1 MLLFQKRIIDDGPFG
16 GKDILFHLKEI
27 ERWVKYFISFWKKYF
42 NVLIIS
48 VLALNSFAQSVK
60 RIEIPSR
67 LTDQTYQVITLGEEG
82 VLLLSKTGKTTFS
95 IIKYDAELQQSWA
108 VNGELDENQSFV
120 DYYHDG
126 KDVYF
131 LFSKYNSDLYQ
142 ILKVSTSIG
151 IVQKLFFENIKRF
164 EISEF
169 KVHNEIAY
177 LAGMVKEEPVL
188 MSVTLSKMQP
198 RVLAGGIKGNASIS
212 SIDFDD
218 VNDLVVIS
226 YSVKKGRSSYVV
238 VKRINKNGKIVEQ
251 LEVEPEE
258 DYGLLTGKLFPL
270 KDGTQ
275 LMIGNYGYKGYQ
287 SNGVPMSQGLY
298 ISKVDG
304 ETPEY
309 VKMHSFTDFKNFF
322 KFMNQKQQDRIEKK
336 IKKKKGQGDDLKL
349 NYRVLVH
356 DIIQKDNQYILVAEV
371 FYPEFKSNNVY
382 GSPFYGSSFG
392 SPFGYGYNSFNTLQY
407 ARYFGGNAW
416 AWNPWMYSNSG
427 NGNQQFDGFK
437 YTHAVV
443 AGFDQKGNMLWD
455 NSFSFENV
463 KSMNLKEKVKI
474 NVQNDEITLVYS
486 NKGKLASKIVK
497 GTEVI
502 EGTKTIDIDTQRD
515 GDKVRDTETD
525 DIEYWHQNFYLAW
538 GYQKIANRN
547 DGTRRVFYLNKIA
560 F

>member
-1 MLLFQKRIIDDGPFG
+1 MKTTKQFLVNSCLHNKAII
-16 GKDILFHLKEI
+16 
-27 ERWVKYFISFWKKYF
+27 FIS
-42 NVLIIS
+42 IIFCFC
-48 VLALNSFAQSVK
+48 VSFSNAQSVK
-60 RIEIPSR
+60 RIEIPNR
-67 LTDQTYQVITLGEEG
+67 VADQAYQVITLGEDG
-82 VLLLSKTGKTTFS
+82 VILLSKTGKTTFN
-95 IIKYDAELQQSWA
+95 ITKYDVELQQAWS
-108 VNGELDENQSFV
+108 VNGELEENQSFV
-120 DYYHDG
+120 DYHKDG
-126 KDVYF
+126 RDIYF

-142 ILKVSTSIG
+142 ILKVSTGIG

-177 LAGMVKEEPVL
+177 LAGMVKDEPVL
-188 MSVTLSKMQP
+188 MSVNLTKMQP
-198 RVLAGGIKGNASIS
+198 RILAGGLKGTASIS

-218 VNDLVVIS
+218 VNNLVVVS

-238 VKRINKNGKIVEQ
+238 VKRINQNGKIVEQ
-251 LEVEPEE
+251 LGVEPEE

-275 LMIGNYGYKGYQ
+275 LMIGNYGYRGYQ

-309 VKMHSFTDFKNFF
+309 LKMHSFTDFKNFF
-322 KFMNQKQQDRIEKK
+322 KFMSEKQQQRIEKK
-336 IKKKKGQGDDLKL
+336 IKRKKGQGDDLKL

-371 FYPEFKSNNVY
+371 FYPEFRTNNTY
-382 GSPFYGSSFG
+382 GSPFYGSTFG
-392 SPFGYGYNSFNTLQY
+392 SPFGYGYGSLNALRFSRYYGLNS
-407 ARYFGGNAW
+407 W
-416 AWNPWMYSNSG
+416 AWNPWMYSNY
-427 NGNQQFDGFK
+427 NNNNQQFDGFK
-437 YTHAVV
+437 YTHAIV

-463 KSMNLKEKVKI
+463 KSMDLKEKVRI
-474 NVQNDEITLVYS
+474 SLQNDDISLVYS

-497 GTEVI
+497 GSEVI
-502 EGTKTIDIDTQRD
+502 EGTKVIDIDTQRE

-525 DIEYWHQNFYLAW
+525 DIEYWHQNYYLAW
-538 GYQKIANRN
+538 GYQKIANRT
-547 DGTRRVFYLNKIA
+547 DGSRRVFYLNKIA

>member
-1 MLLFQKRIIDDGPFG
+1 MLLFQKRMKTNEQLSIIN
-16 GKDILFHLKEI
+16 
-27 ERWVKYFISFWKKYF
+27 ERRSVYQ
-42 NVLIIS
+42 LIVRIIVICLIVIS
-48 VLALNSFAQSVK
+48 VGNSAFTQSVK
-60 RIEIPSR
+60 RIEIASR
-67 LTDQTYQVITLGEEG
+67 VADQTYQVITLGEEG
-82 VLLLSKTGKTTFS
+82 VLLLSKTGKTTYNITKF
-95 IIKYDAELQQSWA
+95 DAELQQAWS
-108 VNGELDENQSFV
+108 VNGELEENQSFV
-120 DYYHDG
+120 DYHKDG
-126 KDVYF
+126 RDVYF

-142 ILKVSTSIG
+142 ILKVSTGIG
-151 IVQKLFFENIKRF
+151 IVQKLFFENIKHF

-169 KVHNEIAY
+169 KVHNETAY

-188 MSVTLSKMQP
+188 MSVSLNKMQP
-198 RVLAGGIKGNASIS
+198 RILAGGLKGSASIS

-218 VNDLVVIS
+218 VNDLLVVS

-238 VKRINKNGKIVEQ
+238 VKRINHNGKIVEQ
-251 LEVEPEE
+251 LGVEPEE

-322 KFMNQKQQDRIEKK
+322 KFMTQKQQEKIEKK
-336 IKKKKGQGDDLKL
+336 IQRKKGQGDDLKL

-371 FYPEFKSNNVY
+371 FYPEFRTNNNY
-382 GSPFYGSSFG
+382 GSPFYGSGFG
-392 SPFGYGYNSFNTLQY
+392 SPFGYGYNSLNAL
-407 ARYFGGNAW
+407 RYSRYYGLNSW
-416 AWNPWMYSNSG
+416 AWNPWMYSSYN
-427 NGNQQFDGFK
+427 NNNQQFDGFK
-437 YTHAVV
+437 YTHAIV

-463 KSMNLKEKVKI
+463 KSMDLKEKVKI
-474 NVQNDEITLVYS
+474 NVQNDDITLVYS

-497 GTEVI
+497 GAEVV
-502 EGTKTIDIDTQRD
+502 EGAKTIDIDTQRE

-547 DGTRRVFYLNKIA
+547 DGSRRVFYLNKIA

>member
-1 MLLFQKRIIDDGPFG
+1 MLLFQKRMKTNEQLSIIN
-16 GKDILFHLKEI
+16 
-27 ERWVKYFISFWKKYF
+27 ERHSVYQ
-42 NVLIIS
+42 LIVRIIVICLIVIS
-48 VLALNSFAQSVK
+48 VGNSAFTQSVK
-60 RIEIPSR
+60 RIEIASR
-67 LTDQTYQVITLGEEG
+67 VADQTYQVITLGEEG
-82 VLLLSKTGKTTFS
+82 VLLLSKTGKTTYNITKF
-95 IIKYDAELQQSWA
+95 DAELQQAWS
-108 VNGELDENQSFV
+108 VNGELEENQSFV
-120 DYYHDG
+120 DYHKDG
-126 KDVYF
+126 RDVYF

-142 ILKVSTSIG
+142 ILKVSTGIG
-151 IVQKLFFENIKRF
+151 IVQKLFFENIKHF

-169 KVHNEIAY
+169 KVHNETAY

-188 MSVTLSKMQP
+188 MSVSLNKMQP
-198 RVLAGGIKGNASIS
+198 RILAGGLKGSASIS

-218 VNDLVVIS
+218 VNDLLVVS

-238 VKRINKNGKIVEQ
+238 VKRINHNGKIVEQ
-251 LEVEPEE
+251 LGVEPEE

-322 KFMNQKQQDRIEKK
+322 KFMTQKQQEKIEKK
-336 IKKKKGQGDDLKL
+336 IQRKKGQGDDLKL

-371 FYPEFKSNNVY
+371 FYPEFRTNNNY
-382 GSPFYGSSFG
+382 GSPFYGSGFG
-392 SPFGYGYNSFNTLQY
+392 SPFGYGYNSLNAL
-407 ARYFGGNAW
+407 RYSRYYGLNSW
-416 AWNPWMYSNSG
+416 AWNPWMYSNY
-427 NGNQQFDGFK
+427 NNNNQQFDGFK
-437 YTHAVV
+437 YTHAIV

-463 KSMNLKEKVKI
+463 KSMDLKEKVKI
-474 NVQNDEITLVYS
+474 NIQNDDITLVYS

-497 GTEVI
+497 GAEVV
-502 EGTKTIDIDTQRD
+502 EGAKTIDIDTQRE

-547 DGTRRVFYLNKIA
+547 DGSRRVFYLNKIA

>member
-1 MLLFQKRIIDDGPFG
+1 MKISKQLSIINGRHTAGRHTAYQLSIDVKFGFSNFRLFVFFIIGS
-16 GKDILFHLKEI
+16 
-27 ERWVKYFISFWKKYF
+27 IS
-42 NVLIIS
+42 
-48 VLALNSFAQSVK
+48 LNSFSQSVK

-67 LTDQTYQVITLGEEG
+67 IIDQSYQVITLGEEG
-82 VLLLSKTGKTTFS
+82 VMLLSKTGKTEFNITKF
-95 IIKYDAELQQSWA
+95 DAELQQSWS

-120 DYYHDG
+120 DYYQDG
-126 KDVYF
+126 RDVYF

-142 ILKVSTSIG
+142 ILKVSIGIG
-151 IVQKLFFENIKRF
+151 IVQKLFFENIKHF

-169 KVHNEIAY
+169 KVHHETAY

-188 MSVTLSKMQP
+188 MSVNLSKMQP
-198 RVLAGGIKGNASIS
+198 RILAGGLKGTASIS

-218 VNDLVVIS
+218 VNDLLVVS

-238 VKRINKNGKIVEQ
+238 VKRINHNGKIVEQ
-251 LEVEPEE
+251 LGVEPEE

-309 VKMHSFTDFKNFF
+309 LKMHSFTDFKNFF
-322 KFMNQKQQDRIEKK
+322 KFMTEKQQERIEKK
-336 IKKKKGQGDDLKL
+336 IKRKKGQGDDLKL

-371 FYPEFKSNNVY
+371 FYPEFKSNNTY

-392 SPFGYGYNSFNTLQY
+392 SPFSYGYNSMNALRY
-407 ARYFGGNAW
+407 ARYFGGNSW
-416 AWNPWMYSNSG
+416 AWNPWMYSNYGS
-427 NGNQQFDGFK
+427 NNQIFDGFR

-455 NSFSFENV
+455 NSFSFDNV
-463 KSMNLKEKVKI
+463 KSMDLKEKVRI
-474 NVQNDEITLVYS
+474 NVQNDDITLVYS
-486 NKGKLASKIVK
+486 NKGKLASKIVR
-497 GTEVI
+497 GSEVI
-502 EGTKTIDIDTQRD
+502 EGTKMIDIDTQRD
-515 GDKVRDTETD
+515 GDRVRDTETD
-525 DIEYWHQNFYLAW
+525 DIEYWHQNYYLAW
-538 GYQKIANRN
+538 GYQKINNRN
-547 DGTRRVFYLNKIA
+547 DGSRRVFYLNKIA

>member
-1 MLLFQKRIIDDGPFG
+1 MKISENIDGYQRATSSLSVQLLSS
-16 GKDILFHLKEI
+16 
-27 ERWVKYFISFWKKYF
+27 VFIC
-42 NVLIIS
+42 LIIS
-48 VLALNSFAQSVK
+48 VLSGNIKAQSVK

-67 LTDQTYQVITLGEEG
+67 VSDQSYQVIALGEEG
-82 VLLLSKTGKTTFS
+82 VMLLSKIGKTEFNITKF
-95 IIKYDAELQQSWA
+95 DAELQQSWS
-108 VNGELDENQSFV
+108 VNGELEENQSFV
-120 DYYHDG
+120 DYHRDG
-126 KDVYF
+126 RDVYF

-142 ILKVSTSIG
+142 ILKVSTGIG
-151 IVQKLFFENIKRF
+151 IVQKFFFENIKRF

-169 KVHNEIAY
+169 KVHNETAY

-188 MSVTLSKMQP
+188 MSVSLNKMQP
-198 RVLAGGIKGNASIS
+198 RILAGGLKGTASIS

-218 VNDLVVIS
+218 VNDLLVVS

-238 VKRINKNGKIVEQ
+238 VKRINHNGKIVEQ
-251 LEVEPEE
+251 LGVEPEE

-270 KDGTQ
+270 EDGTQ

-309 VKMHSFTDFKNFF
+309 LKMHSFTDFKNFF
-322 KFMNQKQQDRIEKK
+322 KFMSEKQQERIEKK
-336 IKKKKGQGDDLKL
+336 IKRKKGQGDDLKL

-371 FYPEFKSNNVY
+371 FYPEFRTNNTY
-382 GSPFYGSSFG
+382 GSPFYGSGFG
-392 SPFGYGYNSFNTLQY
+392 SPFGYNSFN
-407 ARYFGGNAW
+407 AMRFSRYYGMNSW
-416 AWNPWMYSNSG
+416 AWNPWMYSNYG
-427 NGNQQFDGFK
+427 NNNQQFDGFK
-437 YTHAVV
+437 YTHAIV

-463 KSMNLKEKVKI
+463 KSMDLKEKVRI
-474 NVQNDEITLVYS
+474 NVKKDDITLVYS

-502 EGTKTIDIDTQRD
+502 EGTKIIDIDTQRE

-538 GYQKIANRN
+538 GYQKINNRN
-547 DGTRRVFYLNKIA
+547 DGSRRVFYLNKIA